1 MVAQPNNPDTMN
13 SHRGREII
21 KRISLGPDIFPY
33 QCTVG
38 LRVPQSEIS
47 VWLHGIEAPRDV
59 TSINVIAGT
68 RPLVIGIGSDDKE
81 SRPFATHQQPVLIFR
96 EQNAGHQTLG
106 KISLNWIDT
115 VSVGSAQL
123 HLFRA
128 SHSSNYCLPKPR
140 QWVRHLYHRYQQSRS
155 GSRPTALDAQ
165 MPKRQL
171 ECLFT
176 FYICPRPVALVSVMV
191 NGAGNI
197 FPMDLIGDFADGYFS
212 LALRNTSAAASLLE
226 SSGKLALS
234 DIPMQHINL
243 AYELGKNHNQ
253 TFVDLRGTGFSTR
266 TSPAFALPVPQFSV
280 RVREMQIETVRNVGS
295 HKLFLAH
302 IIADQRFSDGLQPHF
317 IHGFYQ
323 SWRQQAATP
332 AV

>member
-1 MVAQPNNPDTMN
+1 MAAEPNNPDTMK
-13 SHRGREII
+13 SRRSREII
-21 KRISLGPDIFPY
+21 KRIGLGPDVFPY

-47 VWLHGIEAPRDV
+47 VWLDGIETPRDV

-68 RPLVIGIGSDDKE
+68 RPLVIGIGSDTKE
-81 SRPFATHQQPVLIFR
+81 SRPFATHQRPVLVLR

-106 KISLNWIDT
+106 KISLNWVDT
-115 VSVGSAQL
+115 LSVGPAHL

-155 GSRPTALDAQ
+155 GSRPTALDAK
-165 MPKRQL
+165 MPHREL

-176 FYICPRPVALVSVMV
+176 FYICPRPVALVSAMDH
-191 NGAGNI
+191 GAGNI

-226 SSGKLALS
+226 SSGKFALS
-234 DIPMQHINL
+234 DIPMQHIKL
-243 AYELGKNHNQ
+243 ACELGKNHNQ
-253 TFVDLRGTGFSTR
+253 TSVDLRHTGFSTR
-266 TSPAFALPVPQFSV
+266 TSPSFALPVPQFSL
-280 RVREMQIETVRNVGS
+280 RVREMQIETMRNVGS
-295 HKLFLAH
+295 HKLFLAR
-302 IIADQRFSDGLQPHF
+302 IIADQRFSDDLQPHF